1 VSHSAL
7 MLDAA
12 YPPPGNWRVPAQ
24 VEVFAGYLGG
34 VGALNTWSSAEIQE
48 TVQKVGGF
56 VGIWVPA
63 QSPDAYSSTTGAQYA
78 YEAVKAAEA
87 ASLPDDA
94 VICLDI
100 EHGMAASNLAGCREC
115 AASWTQ
121 ELQGT
126 LDRPA
131 GIYAP
136 LSVFQGW
143 PQVPVLAWTPEPG
156 MASLTNVA
164 WTIEAGLHTISELG
178 MTTLAP
184 VQAVQVGF
192 DAVVGGANVDI
203 SVITWVGS
211 PAPVPAVKVN
221 TPSPNSDLEK
231 LAAALAQARTQ
242 GAQEVVSQIEP
253 IVRELLAK
261 LQQLG

>member
-1 VSHSAL
+1 MNHSAL

-12 YPPPGNWRVPAQ
+12 YPPPASWQKPPQ

-34 VGALNTWSSAEIQE
+34 QGALNVWSPTDIQA
-48 TVQKVGGF
+48 TVEKVGGF

-63 QSPDAYSSTTGAQYA
+63 QSPEAYSSTTGAQYA

-87 ASLPDDA
+87 AGLPSDA

-100 EHGMAASNLAGCREC
+100 EHDMAASNLAGCREC

-136 LSVFQGW
+136 LTVFQGW

-164 WTIEAGLHTISELG
+164 WTIEAGLHTIAELG

-192 DAVVGGANVDI
+192 DMVVGGANVDM
-203 SVITWVGS
+203 SVITWTTS
-211 PAPVPAVKVN
+211 PAPVPAVEVN
-221 TPSPNSDLEK
+221 TPSPNSDLAK
-231 LAAALAQARTQ
+231 LAAALEQARTQ
-242 GAQEVVSQIEP
+242 GAQEVVTQIEP
-253 IVRELLAK
+253 LARELLAK
-261 LQQLG
+261 LQQLS

>member
-1 VSHSAL
+1 MSHSAL
-7 MLDAA
+7 MVDAA
-12 YPPPGNWRVPAQ
+12 YPPPGNWQVPPQ

-34 VGALNTWSSAEIQE
+34 QGALNVWSPTDIRA

-63 QSPDAYSSTTGAQYA
+63 QSPDAYSSTAGAQYA
-78 YEAVKAAEA
+78 YEAVKAAETA
-87 ASLPDDA
+87 GLPDDA
-94 VICLDI
+94 VLCLDI

-126 LDRPA
+126 LERPA

-164 WTIEAGLHTISELG
+164 WTIEAGLHTIAELG

-192 DAVVGGANVDI
+192 DAVVGGVNVDI

-211 PAPVPAVKVN
+211 PATVPALKDN
-221 TPSPNSDLEK
+221 SPSPKSDLAK
-231 LAAALAQARTQ
+231 LAAALEQARTQ

-253 IVRELLAK
+253 IVRDLLAK
-261 LQQLG
+261 LQLLR